1 VHDDFAKTRT
11 LRFQFLPKPLG
22 HVFNRRILQAFDIV
36 QIGVIE
42 HFHQRF
48 HRVAYFGVI
57 VNPPGFWI
65 DIAFH
70 RNFDLETVAMHTPA
84 FVALRRV
91 GQSLR
96 RFKSEIFR

>member
-1 VHDDFAKTRT
+1 MSTAAEAVFPLLLAAINAARSRCFVHDDFAKTRT

-36 QIGVIE
+36 QIGVVE

-48 HRVAYFGVI
+48 HRVAYSGVI

-65 DIAFH
+65 DIPFH
-70 RNFDLETVAMHTPA
+70 
-84 FVALRRV
+84 
-91 GQSLR
+91 
-96 RFKSEIFR
+96 